1 MNTAVMDAMTMR
13 AMTPDD
19 GAGVLRI
26 YQEGIDTGHATFETA
41 APDWDSW
48 DAGHLQHSRIVAM
61 KAGAMFGWAALSA
74 VSKRPVYRGVAEISV
89 YVAQAAR
96 GLKVGRRL
104 MREVIASSERAGI
117 WTLQA
122 GIFPE
127 NKASMALHERAGFRT
142 IGIRDRVGKMQHGP
156 LAGQWRDVVLMER
169 RSATVGVE

>member
-1 MNTAVMDAMTMR
+1 METEVMERVTIR

-19 GAGVLRI
+19 GAAVLRI

-48 DAGHLQHSRIVAM
+48 DAGHLTEGRVVAM
-61 KAGAMFGWAALSA
+61 KAGAMFGWAALTA

-89 YVAQAAR
+89 YVANAAR

-104 MREVIASSERAGI
+104 MQQVISESERAGI

-122 GIFPE
+122 GIFLE
-127 NKASMALHERAGFRT
+127 NKASMALHERAGFRV

-156 LAGQWRDVVLMER
+156 LADQWRDVVLMER
-169 RSATVGVE
+169 RSSIVGIE